1 VVARRIHTFV
11 HIQAVQNDGH
21 AVRNVVVTRVSDD
34 DVAGLE
40 RRSSKSWKACAARLG
55 LLGNVEGCALNVVL
69 DLLVRRR
76 SADWPAP
83 FHTG

>member
-1 VVARRIHTFV
+1 
-11 HIQAVQNDGH
+11 
-21 AVRNVVVTRVSDD
+21 VSDD
-34 DVAGLE
+34 DVAVLE
-40 RRSSKSWKACAARLG
+40 RRSSKSWKARAPRLG

-83 FHTG
+83 FQAG